1 MNFFTAT
8 HLKPATYNTY
18 NTRLNKW
25 ISLFQE
31 EKATLVFVYTH
42 PNYATVVIRNHL
54 KTTGHDSPMTMNC
67 YVKAIMSAM
76 EHNIDQFKNIS
87 KEHMQKYDKRWKELR
102 QITYNLANSYR
113 MEQEPSKGQ
122 SEKSGVSLTLKD
134 LTQKRDTLKQGTLD
148 HLLIG
153 FYTYLPPVRA
163 DYYATQIVKQGE
175 QPTEPNYI
183 EWNPDRSRVVITD
196 FKTARMYKEITNDL
210 PDELHRSLTLSL
222 ESQPRSYLFV
232 NKEGNP
238 FTRNGFSIWA
248 SNRLLAIFQK
258 GLTLTMLR
266 HIYISSLDF
275 NLPPST
281 LKQIGDK
288 MGHHLSQQLLY
299 KWKKDSTALSE

>member
-1 MNFFTAT
+1 M
-8 HLKPATYNTY
+8 
-18 NTRLNKW
+18 NKW
-25 ISLFQE
+25 ISLFPE
-31 EKATLVFVYTH
+31 EQATLVFVYTH
-42 PNYATVVIRNHL
+42 PNYATVIIRNHL
-54 KTTGHDSPMTMNC
+54 KTTGHDTPMTMNC
-67 YVKAIMSAM
+67 YVKAVMSAT
-76 EHNIDQFKNIS
+76 EHNMELFKEIS
-87 KEHMQKYDKRWKELR
+87 KEQMQKCDKRWKELR
-102 QITYNLANSYR
+102 QITYTQAFAYR

-134 LTQKRDTLKQGTLD
+134 LTQKRDSLKQGTLD
-148 HLLIG
+148 NLLVG

-163 DYYATQIVKQGE
+163 DYYATQIIKQGE

-183 EWNPDRSRVVITD
+183 EWHPEHSRVILTD

-210 PDELHRSLTLSL
+210 PAELHQSLTLSL
-222 ESQPRSYLFV
+222 ETHPRSYLFV

-248 SNRLLAIFQK
+248 SNRLLSIFQK

-275 NLPPST
+275 NLPPSV

-299 KWKKDSTALSE
+299 KWKTDPTVF

>member
-1 MNFFTAT
+1 MNFFTTT
-8 HLKPATYNTY
+8 HLKPATYRTY
-18 NTRLNKW
+18 QTRLNKW

-31 EKATLVFVYTH
+31 EQASIVFIYTH
-42 PNYATVVIRNHL
+42 PNYATVVIRKHL
-54 KTTGHDSPMTMNC
+54 ETIGQDTPMTVNC
-67 YVKAIMSAM
+67 YIKAIMSAT
-76 EHNIDQFKNIS
+76 EHNVDLFQHIS
-87 KEHMQKYDKRWKELR
+87 KDKMQELDKRWKELR
-102 QITYNLANSYR
+102 QITYQKAFSYR

-134 LTQKRDTLKQGTLD
+134 LIEKRDSMKEGSMDQ
-148 HLLIG
+148 LLVA

-163 DYYATQIVKQGE
+163 DYYATQIIRKGE

-183 EWNPDRSRVVITD
+183 EWTPDHSRVIITE
-196 FKTARMYKEITNDL
+196 FKTARLYKEITNDL
-210 PDELHRSLTLSL
+210 PNELHRLLCLSLTN
-222 ESQPRSYLFV
+222 QPRSYLFV

-248 SNRLLAIFQK
+248 SNRLLAIFGK

-299 KWKKDSTALSE
+299 KWKTDSTVFE

>member
-1 MNFFTAT
+1 MNFFTTT

-25 ISLFQE
+25 ISLFKE
-31 EKATLVFVYTH
+31 EQASLVFVYTH
-42 PNYATVVIRNHL
+42 PNYATVTIRNHL
-54 KTTGHDSPMTMNC
+54 KTTGHDTPMTMNC
-67 YVKAIMSAM
+67 YVKAIMSAT
-76 EHNIDQFKNIS
+76 EHNLELFQHIS
-87 KEHMQKYDKRWKELR
+87 KEQMQKSDKRWKELR
-102 QITYNLANSYR
+102 QITYNQAFAYR

-134 LTQKRDTLKQGTLD
+134 LIHKRDSMKEGSMDQ
-148 HLLIG
+148 LLVG

-183 EWNPDRSRVVITD
+183 EWCTDRSRVVITD
-196 FKTARMYKEITNDL
+196 FKTARLYKEITNDL
-210 PDELHRSLTLSL
+210 PNELHRILTISLTN
-222 ESQPRSYLFV
+222 QPRTYLFV

-248 SNRLLAIFQK
+248 SNRLLSIFQK

-275 NLPPST
+275 NLPPSA

-299 KWKKDSTALSE
+299 KWKTDSTVSE

>member
-1 MNFFTAT
+1 
-8 HLKPATYNTY
+8 
-18 NTRLNKW
+18 
-25 ISLFQE
+25 
-31 EKATLVFVYTH
+31 
-42 PNYATVVIRNHL
+42 
-54 KTTGHDSPMTMNC
+54 MTMNC
-67 YVKAIMSAM
+67 YVKAIMSAT
-76 EHNIDQFKNIS
+76 EHNLELFQHIP
-87 KEHMQKYDKRWKELR
+87 KEEMQKSDKRWKELR
-102 QITYNLANSYR
+102 QITYNQAFAYR

-122 SEKSGVSLTLKD
+122 SEKSGVSLSLNDLIEKRNTLKE
-134 LTQKRDTLKQGTLD
+134 GSMD

-183 EWNPDRSRVVITD
+183 EWCTDHSRVVITD
-196 FKTARMYKEITNDL
+196 FKTARLYKEITNDL
-210 PDELHRSLTLSL
+210 PNELHRILTISLTN
-222 ESQPRSYLFV
+222 QPRNYLFV

-248 SNRLLAIFQK
+248 SNRLLSIFQK

-299 KWKKDSTALSE
+299 KWKTDSTASE

>member
-1 MNFFTAT
+1 MNFFATT

-31 EKATLVFVYTH
+31 EQSNLVFVYTH
-42 PNYATVVIRNHL
+42 PNYATVTIRNHL

-67 YVKAIMSAM
+67 YVKAIMSAT
-76 EHNIDQFKNIS
+76 EHNVELFKHIP
-87 KEHMQKYDKRWKELR
+87 KELMQKSDKRWKELR
-102 QITYNLANSYR
+102 QITYNQAFAYR

-122 SEKSGVSLTLKD
+122 AEKSGVSLSLND
-134 LTQKRDTLKQGTLD
+134 LIQKRDTLKEGTMD

-175 QPTEPNYI
+175 KPTEPNYI

-196 FKTARMYKEITNDL
+196 FKTARLYKEITNDL
-210 PDELHRSLTLSL
+210 PSELHRSLTISL
-222 ESQPRSYLFV
+222 TNQPRTYLFV

-299 KWKKDSTALSE
+299 KWKMDPTASSE

>member
-1 MNFFTAT
+1 MNFFTTT

-25 ISLFQE
+25 ISLFKE
-31 EKATLVFVYTH
+31 EQASLVFVYTH
-42 PNYATVVIRNHL
+42 PNYATVTIRNHL

-67 YVKAIMSAM
+67 YVKAIMSAT
-76 EHNIDQFKNIS
+76 EHNLELFQHIS
-87 KEHMQKYDKRWKELR
+87 KEQMQKSDKRWKELR
-102 QITYNLANSYR
+102 QITYNQAFAYR

-134 LTQKRDTLKQGTLD
+134 LIHKRDSIKEGSMDQ
-148 HLLIG
+148 LLLG

-183 EWNPDRSRVVITD
+183 EWCTDRSRVVITD
-196 FKTARMYKEITNDL
+196 FKTARLYKEITNDL
-210 PDELHRSLTLSL
+210 PNELHRILTISLTN
-222 ESQPRSYLFV
+222 QPRTYLFV

-248 SNRLLAIFQK
+248 SNRLLSIFQK

-275 NLPPST
+275 NLPPSA

-299 KWKKDSTALSE
+299 KWKTDSTVSE

>member
-1 MNFFTAT
+1 MNFFTTT

-31 EKATLVFVYTH
+31 EQATLVFVYTH

-67 YVKAIMSAM
+67 YIKAVMSAT
-76 EHNIDQFKNIS
+76 EHHLELFHHIS
-87 KEHMQKYDKRWKELR
+87 KEQMQKCDKRWKELR
-102 QITYNLANSYR
+102 QITYTKANAYR

-134 LTQKRDTLKQGTLD
+134 LTQKRDALKQGTLD
-148 HLLIG
+148 HLLVG
-153 FYTYLPPVRA
+153 FYTYLPPIRA

-175 QPTEPNYI
+175 KATEPNYI
-183 EWNPDRSRVVITD
+183 EWSPDRSRVVITD

-210 PDELHRSLTLSL
+210 PIELHTSLMMSL
-222 ESQPRSYLFV
+222 GTQPRSYLFV

-299 KWKKDSTALSE
+299 KWKMNPVAPSE

>member
-1 MNFFTAT
+1 
-8 HLKPATYNTY
+8 
-18 NTRLNKW
+18 
-25 ISLFQE
+25 
-31 EKATLVFVYTH
+31 
-42 PNYATVVIRNHL
+42 
-54 KTTGHDSPMTMNC
+54 MTMNC

-87 KEHMQKYDKRWKELR
+87 KEHMQKCDKRWKELR

-122 SEKSGVSLTLKD
+122 SEKSGVSLSLKD

-281 LKQIGDK
+281 LKQIGDT